1 MSELTVDLIS
11 SLDGFAAA
19 DGWPGWWGLEGPE
32 MFAWLDEVTGHD
44 HTIVMGANTY
54 RVMSEIVAQ
63 EDDASFARM
72 NELPKVVFSSTLSA
86 PLPWVNTRLVAEDAV
101 TAVTAMRQAG
111 DQPLRTIGSLSVV
124 RSLLA
129 AGLVDIFRVVVF
141 PVITGVTGQEPIYQG
156 MPDLMLDLLSART
169 LDGRLQVLEYK
180 PTVIQMDR
188 T

>member
-1 MSELTVDLIS
+1 MSDLTVDLIS

-32 MFAWLDEVTGHD
+32 MFTWLDEVSRHD

-54 RVMSEIVAQ
+54 RLMSGIVAQ
-63 EDDASFARM
+63 DHASFARI
-72 NELPKVVFSSTLSA
+72 NELPKVVFSSTLTE
-86 PLPWVNTRLVAEDAV
+86 PLSWMNTRVVAEDAV
-101 TAVTAMRQAG
+101 AAVTDMKQTGADG
-111 DQPLRTIGSLSVV
+111 PLRTMGSLSVI

-129 AGLVDIFRVVVF
+129 AGLVDVFRVVVF
-141 PVITGVTGQEPIYQG
+141 PVITGATGQEPIYQG
-156 MPDLMLDLLSART
+156 MPDLMLDMLSTRT

-180 PTVIQMDR
+180 PTVIEVDR